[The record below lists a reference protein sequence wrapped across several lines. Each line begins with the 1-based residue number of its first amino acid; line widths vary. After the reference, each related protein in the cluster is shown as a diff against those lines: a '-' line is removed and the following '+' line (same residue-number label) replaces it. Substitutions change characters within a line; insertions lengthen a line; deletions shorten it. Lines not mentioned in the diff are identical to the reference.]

1 VHSKIFSC
9 RWPRVSGADQAQ
21 FLARRDAAHTPH
33 NNHRHITSTCSK
45 ERCVGGQGWWSEH
58 DSSRCRRGNE
68 QPPCWDGFTT
78 GNKGTVGALPR
89 SLVRN
94 CAPSLCP
101 VPSIPSG
108 GFPSSSHI
116 RLQCELLQASRYL
129 LMGYKYIGRL
139 ASVSRGF
146 FGRCYSLSRAVRSH
160 RARGSSSL

>member
-1 VHSKIFSC
+1 MNRRSEGIFHRIAGSAFKNLFLSLAQSVGGRSSTIFS
-9 RWPRVSGADQAQ
+9 QARCSTHTTQ
-21 FLARRDAAHTPH
+21 PQAHY
-33 NNHRHITSTCSK
+33 STCSK
-45 ERCVGGQGWWSEH
+45 ERCVGGQGWWSKH

-116 RLQCELLQASRYL
+116 RLQCELLQAS
-129 LMGYKYIGRL
+129 
-139 ASVSRGF
+139 
-146 FGRCYSLSRAVRSH
+146 
-160 RARGSSSL
+160 